1 MARQIALHE
10 QHARNRHN
18 PEVIDF
24 SQIARGYDWRNRLM
38 TFGLDV
44 LWRRR
49 SAALMPRASRILDI
63 ACGTGDFCLV
73 LRRRFPEAKVRGV
86 DLSEGML
93 EIARRKCPGME
104 FVAGDVMSVEWGAPD
119 MVSCAFGFRNFP
131 EKGAVLAK
139 AASVLP
145 NGGHLLVLELWR
157 PANRVMGS
165 CVSAWLWLF
174 STLFARAERA
184 EYDYLRRSISTTLGA
199 DEFIAL
205 AGCEGFA
212 LKRRLDL
219 LPSATALLFERIRA

>member
-1 MARQIALHE
+1 M
-10 QHARNRHN
+10 
-18 PEVIDF
+18 IDF

-49 SAALMPRASRILDI
+49 SAALVPRASCILDL
-63 ACGTGDFCLV
+63 ACGTGDFCRA

-104 FVAGDVMSVEWGAPD
+104 FSAGDVMSVEWGTPD
-119 MVSCAFGFRNFP
+119 LVSCAFGFRNFP

-145 NGGHLLVLELWR
+145 NGGYLLVLELWR

-205 AGCEGFA
+205 AGREGFA
-212 LKRRLDL
+212 LRRRLGL
-219 LPSATALLFERIRA
+219 LPSATALLFERVRA